1 MKRVTQKV
9 DLKERVKEKVYERN
23 IHLGAFVSY
32 AYFNPNLAPN
42 CRSYQSEYNDVI
54 AC

>member
-1 MKRVTQKV
+1 MTCF
-9 DLKERVKEKVYERN
+9 KEREKEKVLKRN

-42 CRSYQSEYNDVI
+42 CHSYGSEYNDVI
-54 AC
+54 WFEGV